1 LDSLKLSLK
10 KHFGFNEFKNHQESV
25 IKNLLEGNDSFV
37 IMPTGGGKS
46 LCYQLP
52 ALIMDGTAIVISP
65 LIALMKNQVDLI
77 RANSIDHSIAH
88 VLNSTLTNQQ
98 VLNVKEDVVNNKTK
112 LLYIAPETLS
122 KNETINFL
130 KSIKISFLAID
141 EAHCISEWGHDFRPE
156 YRKIRDIIELID
168 TKVKIIALTATAT
181 PKVQDDIV
189 KNLKINNSK
198 VFKSSF
204 NRPNL
209 FYEVKGKNQSSDLD
223 LIKFIKSKSNQSG
236 IIYCLSRKKVENLS
250 ELLNINGIKS
260 LPYHAGL
267 EKKIREENQDKFL
280 NDDCNIIVA
289 TIAFGMGIDKPDV
302 RFVIHYDVPKSIEG
316 YYQETG
322 RAGRDGVISHCLMY
336 YSDEDADKLEKLLSQ
351 KKSSERNIGIM
362 LLKEVKNFAKSSIS
376 RRKYLLSYFGE
387 RYDPKIHND
396 SSMDDN
402 SKNPKEKF
410 NAIEKLKFLIFN
422 FFKSDKKTS
431 FKELVNNLPTEKENE
446 ITRDFWKTLITH
458 CIVDGI
464 LIRDINDIGSLK
476 ITDYGKQYLN
486 EQDKFDI
493 SLDNDF
499 SIENKPKHTSIKTG
513 VIDSNLMDKLILL
526 RKDIAKKNSLPP
538 YAILQEFSLED
549 MTYKYPTSLEEFK
562 NINGVGEGKVNKF
575 GNYFIKLIKEYIEE
589 NQIQKSDDLV
599 LRTSGE
605 KSSKKLSLIQNI
617 DKKIPLDEISDS
629 RGIEFNQL
637 LSELESI
644 VFSGTKLDID
654 YYLDEILDEDQ
665 QEELEE
671 YFLESESEDI
681 SDALKEFD
689 GDYDEEELRL
699 YRIKFL
705 NDVSNWLHNIWVK

>member
-1 LDSLKLSLK
+1 MYNLKIGLE

-52 ALIMDGTAIVISP
+52 ALIMEGTAIVISP

-77 RANSIDHSIAH
+77 RASSSHHSIAH
-88 VLNSTLTNQQ
+88 VLNSTLTKQE
-98 VLNVKEDVVNNKTK
+98 VFNVKEDVINNKTK

-122 KNETINFL
+122 KNETIDFL

-168 TKVKIIALTATAT
+168 PKLKIMALTATAT

-209 FYEVKGKNQSSDLD
+209 FYEVRGKNQLTDLE
-223 LIKFIKSKSNQSG
+223 LLKFIKSKSNQSG
-236 IIYCLSRKKVENLS
+236 IIYCLSRKKVEDIS
-250 ELLNINGIKS
+250 ELLNINGVKS

-280 NDDCNIIVA
+280 NDDCRVIVA

-302 RFVIHYDVPKSIEG
+302 RFVIHYDIPKSIEG

-322 RAGRDGVISHCLMY
+322 RAGRDGVVSHCLMY
-336 YSDEDADKLEKLLSQ
+336 YSDEDADKLEKLLSK
-351 KKSSERNIGIM
+351 KKSSEREIAIM

-387 RYDPKIHND
+387 KYDPKIHND
-396 SSMDDN
+396 YSMDDN
-402 SKNPKEKF
+402 SKNPKEKI

-422 FFKSDKKTS
+422 FFKSDKKIS
-431 FKELVNNLPTEKENE
+431 FKELVNNLPIEEKNE
-446 ITRDFWKTLITH
+446 INRDFWKTLITH

-476 ITDYGKQYLN
+476 ITDYGKKYLDD
-486 EQDKFDI
+486 QDKFEI
-493 SLDNDF
+493 SIDNDF
-499 SIENKPKHTSIKTG
+499 SIENKPRHNSIKTG
-513 VIDSNLMDKLILL
+513 VVDTKLMDKLIIL

-629 RGIEFNQL
+629 RGIEFNDL
-637 LSELESI
+637 LVELESI

-654 YYLDEILDEDQ
+654 YYLEEILDEDQ
-665 QEELEE
+665 QEELKD
-671 YFLESESEDI
+671 YFLKSESEDI
-681 SDALKEFD
+681 SIAMKEFD
-689 GDYDEEELRL
+689 GEYDEEELRL

-705 NDVSNWLHNIWVK
+705 NDVSN

>member
-1 LDSLKLSLK
+1 MDNLKLSLK
-10 KHFGFNEFKNHQESV
+10 KHFGFNGFKNHQESV
-25 IKNLLEGNDSFV
+25 IKNLLDGNDSFV

-52 ALIMDGTAIVISP
+52 ALIMNGTAIVISP

-77 RANSIDHSIAH
+77 RASSSDHSLAH
-88 VLNSTLTNQQ
+88 VLNSTLTKQQ
-98 VLNVKEDVVNNKTK
+98 VLSVKEDVINNKTK

-122 KNETINFL
+122 KNETIDFL

-156 YRKIRDIIELID
+156 YRKIRDVIELINVD
-168 TKVKIIALTATAT
+168 LKIIALTATAT
-181 PKVQDDIV
+181 PKVQNDIV
-189 KNLKINNSK
+189 KNLKLNNSK

-209 FYEVKGKNQSSDLD
+209 FYEVKGKNEATDLD
-223 LIKFIKSKSNQSG
+223 LVKFIKSKSNQSG
-236 IIYCLSRKKVENLS
+236 IIYCLSRKKVEDLS
-250 ELLNINGIKS
+250 KLLNINGIKS

-322 RAGRDGVISHCLMY
+322 RAGRDGVVSHCLMY
-336 YSDEDADKLEKLLSQ
+336 YSDEDVDKLEKLLSQ
-351 KKSSERNIGIM
+351 KKSSEREVGIM

-387 RYDPKIHND
+387 KYDSNIHND

-402 SKNPKEKF
+402 STNPKEKI
-410 NAIEKLKFLIFN
+410 NAIEKLKFLISI
-422 FFKSDKKTS
+422 FFKSEKKIS
-431 FKELVNNLPTEKENE
+431 FKELVNSLPIEEENR
-446 ITRDFWKTLITH
+446 ITRDYWKTLITH

-464 LIRDINDIGSLK
+464 LIRDIDNIGFLK
-476 ITDYGKQYLN
+476 ITDYGRRFLDDH
-486 EQDKFDI
+486 DKFEI
-493 SLDNDF
+493 SIDNDF
-499 SIENKPKHTSIKTG
+499 SFENKSRHTSVKSE
-513 VIDSNLMDKLILL
+513 VIDTNLMDKLIIL

-538 YAILQEFSLED
+538 YAIFQEFSLED

-562 NINGVGEGKVNKF
+562 NINGVGEGKVSRF
-575 GNYFIKLIKEYIEE
+575 GNYFIKLINEYIEE
-589 NQIQKSDDLV
+589 NQIQKPDDLV

-605 KSSKKLSLIQNI
+605 KSSKKLSVIQNI

-629 RGIEFNQL
+629 RGIEFNEL

-654 YYLDEILDEDQ
+654 YYLEEILDEDQ
-665 QEELEE
+665 QEELKE

-681 SDALKEFD
+681 SDALIEFD

-705 NDVSNWLHNIWVK
+705 NDVSN

>member
-1 LDSLKLSLK
+1 MDNLELSLK

-77 RANSIDHSIAH
+77 RASSTDYSTAH
-88 VLNSTLTNQQ
+88 VLNSTLTSQQ

-122 KNETINFL
+122 KTETIDFL

-156 YRKIRDIIELID
+156 YRKIREIIELID
-168 TKVKIIALTATAT
+168 TKLKIVALTATAT

-189 KNLKINNSK
+189 KNLKIHNSK

-209 FYEVKGKNQSSDLD
+209 FYEVRGKNESTDLD
-223 LIKFIKSKSNQSG
+223 LIKFIKSKPNQSG
-236 IIYCLSRKKVENLS
+236 IIYCLSRKKVEDLS
-250 ELLNINGIKS
+250 ELLNINGINS

-280 NDDCNIIVA
+280 RDDCSIIVA

-302 RFVIHYDVPKSIEG
+302 RFVVHYDVPKSIEG

-322 RAGRDGVISHCLMY
+322 RAGRDGVISHCLMF

-351 KKSSERNIGIM
+351 KKSSEKEVGIM

-387 RYDPKIHND
+387 KYDPNIHND
-396 SSMDDN
+396 LSMDDN
-402 SKNPKEKF
+402 SKNPKEKI

-422 FFKSDKKTS
+422 FFKSDKKIS
-431 FKELVNNLPTEKENE
+431 FKELINNLPVEDENE

-493 SLDNDF
+493 SFDNDF
-499 SIENKPKHTSIKTG
+499 SVENRPKHASVKTG
-513 VIDSNLMDKLILL
+513 VIDNNLMNKLIIL
-526 RKDIAKKNSLPP
+526 RKEIAKKNSLPP

-549 MTYKYPTSLEEFK
+549 MTYKYPTSIEEFK

-575 GNYFIKLIKEYIEE
+575 GNYFIKLIKEYIED
-589 NQIQKSDDLV
+589 NQIQKSDELV

-629 RGIEFNQL
+629 RGIEFTEL

-654 YYLDEILDEDQ
+654 YYLEEILDEDQ
-665 QEELEE
+665 QEELKE

-681 SDALKEFD
+681 SDALEEFD

-705 NDVSNWLHNIWVK
+705 NDFSN

>member
-1 LDSLKLSLK
+1 MDNLKLSLK

-52 ALIMDGTAIVISP
+52 AIIMDGTAIVISP
-65 LIALMKNQVDLI
+65 LIALMKNQVDLL
-77 RANSIDHSIAH
+77 RASSSDHSIAH
-88 VLNSTLTNQQ
+88 VLNSTLTKQQ
-98 VLNVKEDVVNNKTK
+98 VSNVKEDVTNNKTK

-122 KNETINFL
+122 KIETIDFL
-130 KSIKISFLAID
+130 KTIKISFLAID

-156 YRKIRDIIELID
+156 YRKIREIIELID
-168 TKVKIIALTATAT
+168 TELKIIALTATAT

-209 FYEVKGKNQSSDLD
+209 FYEVRGKSQTTDLD

-236 IIYCLSRKKVENLS
+236 IIYCLSRKNTEDLS

-267 EKKIREENQDKFL
+267 EKKLREENQDKFL
-280 NDDCNIIVA
+280 KDDCNIIVA

-322 RAGRDGVISHCLMY
+322 RAGRDGVVSHCIMY
-336 YSDEDADKLEKLLSQ
+336 YSDEDANKLEKLLSK
-351 KKSSERNIGIM
+351 KKSSEREIAVM

-387 RYDPKIHND
+387 KYDSTRYND
-396 SSMDDN
+396 QEMDDN
-402 SKNPKEKF
+402 SKNPKEKI
-410 NAIEKLKFLIFN
+410 NAIEKLNFMVSN
-422 FFKSDKKTS
+422 FFKLDKKIS
-431 FKELVNNLPTEKENE
+431 FKELINSLSLEENV
-446 ITRDFWKTLITH
+446 ISRNFWKTLITH

-476 ITDYGKQYLN
+476 ITNYGREYLN
-486 EQDKFDI
+486 KFDKYDI
-493 SLDNDF
+493 SVDNDF
-499 SIENKPKHTSIKTG
+499 SIEDVGNHTSLKTG
-513 VIDSNLMDKLILL
+513 VIDTNLMNKLILL
-526 RKDIAKKNSLPP
+526 RKDIAKKSSLPP

-562 NINGVGEGKVNKF
+562 NINGVGEGKVSKF

-589 NQIQKSDDLV
+589 NQIQKPEDLI

-617 DKKIPLDEISDS
+617 DKKIPLDEISES
-629 RGIEFNQL
+629 RGIEFAEI

-665 QEELEE
+665 QEELKE

-681 SDALKEFD
+681 LDALEEFD

-705 NDVSNWLHNIWVK
+705 NDVSN

>member
-1 LDSLKLSLK
+1 MDSLKLSLK

-98 VLNVKEDVVNNKTK
+98 VLNVKDDVVNNKTK

-168 TKVKIIALTATAT
+168 TNLKIIALTATAT

-402 SKNPKEKF
+402 SKNPREKF
-410 NAIEKLKFLIFN
+410 NAIEKLKYLIFN

-589 NQIQKSDDLV
+589 NQIQKPDDLV

-705 NDVSNWLHNIWVK
+705 NDVSN

>member
-10 KHFGFNEFKNHQESV
+10 KYFGFNEFKNHQES
-25 IKNLLEGNDSFV
+25 IIQNLLEGNDSFV

-52 ALIMDGTAIVISP
+52 ALMLSGTAIVISP

-77 RANSIDHSIAH
+77 RANSTDYSIAN
-88 VLNSTLTNQQ
+88 VLNSTLTKQQ
-98 VLNVKEDVVNNKTK
+98 VTSVKEDVTNKKTK

-122 KNETINFL
+122 KNETIEFL
-130 KSIKISFLAID
+130 KSVKISFLAID

-156 YRKIRDIIELID
+156 YRKIRDIIDQVDPKI
-168 TKVKIIALTATAT
+168 KIIALTATAT
-181 PKVQDDIV
+181 PKVQDDII

-209 FYEVKGKNQSSDLD
+209 FYEVRGKSQTTDLD

-236 IIYCLSRKKVENLS
+236 IIYCLSRKNTEDLS

-267 EKKIREENQDKFL
+267 EKKLREENQDKFL
-280 NDDCNIIVA
+280 KDDCNIIVA

-322 RAGRDGVISHCLMY
+322 RAGRDGVVSHCIMY
-336 YSDEDADKLEKLLSQ
+336 YSDEDANKLEKLLSK
-351 KKSSERNIGIM
+351 KKSSEREIAVM

-387 RYDPKIHND
+387 KYDSTRYND
-396 SSMDDN
+396 QEMDDN
-402 SKNPKEKF
+402 SKNPKEKI
-410 NAIEKLKFLIFN
+410 NAIEKLNFMVSN
-422 FFKSDKKTS
+422 FFKLDKKIS
-431 FKELVNNLPTEKENE
+431 FKELINSLPLEENV
-446 ITRDFWKTLITH
+446 ISRNFWKTLITH

-476 ITDYGKQYLN
+476 ITNYGREYLN
-486 EQDKFDI
+486 KFDKYDI
-493 SLDNDF
+493 SVDNDF
-499 SIENKPKHTSIKTG
+499 SIEDVGNHTSLKTG
-513 VIDSNLMDKLILL
+513 VIDTNLMNKLILL
-526 RKDIAKKNSLPP
+526 RKDIAKKSSLPP

-562 NINGVGEGKVNKF
+562 NINGVGEGKVSKF

-589 NQIQKSDDLV
+589 NQIQKPEDLI

-617 DKKIPLDEISDS
+617 DKKIPLDEISES
-629 RGIEFNQL
+629 RGIEFAEI

-665 QEELEE
+665 QKELKE

-681 SDALKEFD
+681 LDALEEFD

-705 NDVSNWLHNIWVK
+705 NDVSN

>member
-1 LDSLKLSLK
+1 MDNLKLSLK

-65 LIALMKNQVDLI
+65 LIALMKNQVDLL
-77 RANSIDHSIAH
+77 RASSTDHSIAH
-88 VLNSTLTNQQ
+88 VLNSTLTKQQ
-98 VLNVKEDVVNNKTK
+98 VSNVKEDVINNKTK

-122 KNETINFL
+122 KSETIDFL
-130 KSIKISFLAID
+130 KTIKISFLAID

-156 YRKIRDIIELID
+156 YRKIREIIELID
-168 TKVKIIALTATAT
+168 TELKIIALTATAT

-209 FYEVKGKNQSSDLD
+209 FYEVRGKNEATDLD

-236 IIYCLSRKKVENLS
+236 IIYCLSRKKVEDLS
-250 ELLNINGIKS
+250 ELLNINGINS

-280 NDDCNIIVA
+280 NDDCSIIVA

-302 RFVIHYDVPKSIEG
+302 RFVVHYDVPKSIEG

-322 RAGRDGVISHCLMY
+322 RAGRDGVVSHCIMY
-336 YSDEDADKLEKLLSQ
+336 YSDEDAEKLEKLLSQ
-351 KKSSERNIGIM
+351 KKSSEREVGIM

-387 RYDPKIHND
+387 KYDPNIHND

-402 SKNPKEKF
+402 SKNPKEKI
-410 NAIEKLKFLIFN
+410 NAIEKLKFLISN
-422 FFKSDKKTS
+422 FFKSDKKIS
-431 FKELVNNLPTEKENE
+431 FKELVNTLPVQEENE

-493 SLDNDF
+493 SIDNDF
-499 SIENKPKHTSIKTG
+499 SVENKPKHTNVKTG
-513 VIDSNLMDKLILL
+513 VIDTNLMGKLIIL

-589 NQIQKSDDLV
+589 NQIQKPDDLV

-629 RGIEFNQL
+629 RGIEFTEL

-654 YYLDEILDEDQ
+654 YYLEEILDEDQ
-665 QEELEE
+665 QEELKE

-681 SDALKEFD
+681 SDALEEFD

-705 NDVSNWLHNIWVK
+705 NDVSN

>member
-1 LDSLKLSLK
+1 MDSLKLSLK

-52 ALIMDGTAIVISP
+52 ALITDGTAIVISP

-168 TKVKIIALTATAT
+168 TNVKIIALTATAT

-410 NAIEKLKFLIFN
+410 NAIEKLKYLIFN

-589 NQIQKSDDLV
+589 NQIQKPDDLV

-705 NDVSNWLHNIWVK
+705 NDVSN

>member
-1 LDSLKLSLK
+1 MDNLKLSLK

-77 RANSIDHSIAH
+77 RASSTDHSTAH
-88 VLNSTLTNQQ
+88 VLNSTLTIQQ
-98 VLNVKEDVVNNKTK
+98 VLNVKKDVVNNKTK

-122 KNETINFL
+122 KSETIDFL

-141 EAHCISEWGHDFRPE
+141 EAHCISEWGHDFRPD
-156 YRKIRDIIELID
+156 YRKIREIVELID
-168 TKVKIIALTATAT
+168 TELKIVALTATAT
-181 PKVQDDIV
+181 PKVQYDIV
-189 KNLKINNSK
+189 KNLKIHNSK

-209 FYEVKGKNQSSDLD
+209 FYEVRGKNESTDLD
-223 LIKFIKSKSNQSG
+223 LIKFIKSKPNQSG
-236 IIYCLSRKKVENLS
+236 IIYCLSRKKVEDLS
-250 ELLNINGIKS
+250 ELLIINGINS

-280 NDDCNIIVA
+280 NDDCSIIVA

-302 RFVIHYDVPKSIEG
+302 RFVIHYNIPKSIEG

-322 RAGRDGVISHCLMY
+322 RAGRDGVLSHCLMF
-336 YSDEDADKLEKLLSQ
+336 YSDEDADKLEKLLSK
-351 KKSSERNIGIM
+351 KKSSEREVAIM

-387 RYDPKIHND
+387 KYDPNIHND

-402 SKNPKEKF
+402 SKNPKEKI
-410 NAIEKLKFLIFN
+410 NVIEKLKFLISN
-422 FFKSDKKTS
+422 FFKSDKKIS
-431 FKELVNNLPTEKENE
+431 FKELVNTLPIEENNE
-446 ITRDFWKTLITH
+446 INRDFWKTLITH

-486 EQDKFDI
+486 EKDKFDMSI
-493 SLDNDF
+493 DNDF
-499 SIENKPKHTSIKTG
+499 SVENKPKHTNVKTG
-513 VIDSNLMDKLILL
+513 VIDTNLMGKLIIL
-526 RKDIAKKNSLPP
+526 RKNIAKKNSLPP
-538 YAILQEFSLED
+538 YAVFQEFSLED
-549 MTYKYPTSLEEFK
+549 MTYKYPTSLDEFK

-575 GNYFIKLIKEYIEE
+575 GSYFIKLIKEYIEE
-589 NQIQKSDDLV
+589 NQIQKPDDLV

-617 DKKIPLDEISDS
+617 DKKIPLDEISES
-629 RGIEFNQL
+629 RGIEFIEL

-654 YYLDEILDEDQ
+654 YYLEEILDEDQ
-665 QEELEE
+665 QEELKE
-671 YFLESESEDI
+671 YFIESESEDI
-681 SDALKEFD
+681 SDALNEFD

-705 NDVSNWLHNIWVK
+705 NDVSN

>member
-1 LDSLKLSLK
+1 LDNLKLSLK

-65 LIALMKNQVDLI
+65 LIALMKNQVDLL
-77 RANSIDHSIAH
+77 RANSTDHSIAH
-88 VLNSTLTNQQ
+88 VLNSTLTKQQ
-98 VLNVKEDVVNNKTK
+98 VLNVKEDVINNKTK

-122 KNETINFL
+122 KNETIDFL

-156 YRKIRDIIELID
+156 YRKIREIIELID
-168 TKVKIIALTATAT
+168 TELKIVALTATAT

-209 FYEVKGKNQSSDLD
+209 FYEVRGKNEATDLE

-236 IIYCLSRKKVENLS
+236 IIYCLSRKKVEDLS
-250 ELLNINGIKS
+250 ELLNINGINS

-280 NDDCNIIVA
+280 NDDCSVIVA

-302 RFVIHYDVPKSIEG
+302 RFVVHYDVPKSIEG

-322 RAGRDGVISHCLMY
+322 RAGRDGVVSHCIMY
-336 YSDEDADKLEKLLSQ
+336 YSDEDAEKLEKLLSQ
-351 KKSSERNIGIM
+351 KKSSEREVGIM
-362 LLKEVKNFAKSSIS
+362 LLKEVKSFAKSSIS

-387 RYDPKIHND
+387 KYDPNIHND

-402 SKNPKEKF
+402 SKNPKEKI
-410 NAIEKLKFLIFN
+410 NAIENLKFLISN
-422 FFKSDKKTS
+422 FFKSDKKIS
-431 FKELVNNLPTEKENE
+431 FKELVNTLPVQEENQ

-464 LIRDINDIGSLK
+464 LIRDINDIGALK
-476 ITDYGKQYLN
+476 ITDHGKKFLN
-486 EQDKFDI
+486 EQNKFDI
-493 SLDNDF
+493 SIDNDF
-499 SIENKPKHTSIKTG
+499 NVDNKPKHTNVKTG
-513 VIDSNLMDKLILL
+513 VIDTNLMGKLIML

-589 NQIQKSDDLV
+589 NQIQKPDDLV

-629 RGIEFNQL
+629 RGIEFTEL

-654 YYLDEILDEDQ
+654 YYLEEILDEDQ
-665 QEELEE
+665 QEELKE

-681 SDALKEFD
+681 SDALEEFD

-705 NDVSNWLHNIWVK
+705 NDVSN

>member
-1 LDSLKLSLK
+1 MDNLKLSLK
-10 KHFGFNEFKNHQESV
+10 KYFGFNDFKNHQESV

-52 ALIMDGTAIVISP
+52 ALIMEGTTIVISP
-65 LIALMKNQVDLI
+65 LIALMKNQVDLL
-77 RANSIDHSIAH
+77 RANSPDNSIAH
-88 VLNSTLTNQQ
+88 VLNSTLSKKQILT
-98 VLNVKEDVVNNKTK
+98 VKEDVTSKKTK
-112 LLYIAPETLS
+112 ILFVAPETLS
-122 KNETINFL
+122 KNETIEFL

-156 YRKIRDIIELID
+156 YRKIRDVID
-168 TKVKIIALTATAT
+168 EIDSNVKLMALTATAT
-181 PKVQDDIV
+181 PKVQDDII

-198 VFKSSF
+198 LFTSSF

-209 FYEVKGKNQSSDLD
+209 FYEVRGKDDKTDLN
-223 LIKFIKSKSNQSG
+223 LIKFIKSNLNQSG
-236 IIYCLSRKKVENLS
+236 IIYCLSRKTVENLS
-250 ELLNINGIKS
+250 ELLNINGILS

-322 RAGRDGVISHCLMY
+322 RAGRDGVLSHCLMY

-351 KKSSERNIGIM
+351 KKSSEREIGVM

-387 RYDPKIHND
+387 KYDPNIHND
-396 SSMDDN
+396 QDMDDN
-402 SKNPKEKF
+402 SKNPKQKI
-410 NAIEKLKFLIFN
+410 NAFKELRFLVNN
-422 FFKSDKKTS
+422 FFKSDKKILL
-431 FKELVNNLPTEKENE
+431 KELISNLTSYKENE
-446 ITRDFWKTLITH
+446 TNSDFWKTLITH
-458 CIVDGI
+458 CIVDNI
-464 LIRDINDIGSLK
+464 LKRDINNIGSIK
-476 ITDYGKQYLN
+476 ITDYGRGYLDTIN
-486 EQDKFDI
+486 KYEI
-493 SLDNDF
+493 STDNDF
-499 SIENKPKHTSIKTG
+499 NVEKKSKQANVKSGVVDNELMNK
-513 VIDSNLMDKLILL
+513 LMLL

-549 MTYKYPTSLEEFK
+549 MTYKYPTSIEEFK
-562 NINGVGEGKVNKF
+562 NINGVGEGKVKKF
-575 GNYFIKLIKEYIEE
+575 ANYFIKLIQEYIDE
-589 NQIQKSDDLV
+589 NKIHKPDGII

-617 DKKIPLDEISDS
+617 DKKISLDEISDS
-629 RGIEFNQL
+629 RGIPFNEL
-637 LSELESI
+637 ISELESI
-644 VFSGTKLDID
+644 VFSGTKIDID
-654 YYLDEILDEDQ
+654 YYLEEILDDDQ
-665 QEELEE
+665 QEELKE
-671 YFLESESEDI
+671 YFLESQSEHI
-681 SDALKEFD
+681 KDAMIEFN

-699 YRIKFL
+699 YRIKFI
-705 NDVSNWLHNIWVK
+705 NDASN

>member
-1 LDSLKLSLK
+1 MDNLKLSLK

-65 LIALMKNQVDLI
+65 LIALMKNQVDLL
-77 RANSIDHSIAH
+77 RASSTDHSIAH
-88 VLNSTLTNQQ
+88 VLNSTLTKQQ
-98 VLNVKEDVVNNKTK
+98 VSNVKEDVVNIKTK

-122 KNETINFL
+122 KSETIDFL
-130 KSIKISFLAID
+130 KTIKISFLAID

-156 YRKIRDIIELID
+156 YRKIREIIELID
-168 TKVKIIALTATAT
+168 TELKIIALTATAT

-209 FYEVKGKNQSSDLD
+209 FYEVRGKNEATDLD

-236 IIYCLSRKKVENLS
+236 IIYCLSRKKVEDLS
-250 ELLNINGIKS
+250 ELLNINGINS

-280 NDDCNIIVA
+280 NDDCSIIVA

-302 RFVIHYDVPKSIEG
+302 RFVVHYDVPKSIEG

-322 RAGRDGVISHCLMY
+322 RAGRDGVVSHCIMY
-336 YSDEDADKLEKLLSQ
+336 YSDEDAEKLEKLLSQ
-351 KKSSERNIGIM
+351 KKSSEREVGIM
-362 LLKEVKNFAKSSIS
+362 LLKEVKSFAKSSIS

-387 RYDPKIHND
+387 KYDPNIHND

-402 SKNPKEKF
+402 SKNPKEKI
-410 NAIEKLKFLIFN
+410 NAIENLKFLISN
-422 FFKSDKKTS
+422 FFKSDKKIS
-431 FKELVNNLPTEKENE
+431 FKELVNTLPVQEENQ

-464 LIRDINDIGSLK
+464 LIRDINDIGFLR
-476 ITDYGKQYLN
+476 ITDNGKKFLN

-493 SLDNDF
+493 SIDNDF
-499 SIENKPKHTSIKTG
+499 SFDKKPKHTNVKTG
-513 VIDSNLMDKLILL
+513 VIDTNLMGKLIIL

-589 NQIQKSDDLV
+589 NQIQKPDDLV

-629 RGIEFNQL
+629 RGIEFTEL

-654 YYLDEILDEDQ
+654 YYLEEILDEDQ
-665 QEELEE
+665 QEELKE

-681 SDALKEFD
+681 SDALEEFD

-705 NDVSNWLHNIWVK
+705 NDVSN

>member
-1 LDSLKLSLK
+1 MYNLKIGLD

-52 ALIMDGTAIVISP
+52 ALIMEGTAIVISP

-77 RANSIDHSIAH
+77 RASSSHHSIAH
-88 VLNSTLTNQQ
+88 VLNSTLTKQQ
-98 VLNVKEDVVNNKTK
+98 VINVKEDVINNKTK

-122 KNETINFL
+122 KNETIDFL

-168 TKVKIIALTATAT
+168 PELKIMALTATAT

-209 FYEVKGKNQSSDLD
+209 FYEVRGKNQLTDLE
-223 LIKFIKSKSNQSG
+223 LLKFIKTKSNQSG
-236 IIYCLSRKKVENLS
+236 IIYCLSRKKVEDIS
-250 ELLNINGIKS
+250 KLLNINGVKS

-280 NDDCNIIVA
+280 NDDCRVIVA

-302 RFVIHYDVPKSIEG
+302 RFVIHYDIPKSIEG

-322 RAGRDGVISHCLMY
+322 RAGRDGVDSHCLMY
-336 YSDEDADKLEKLLSQ
+336 YSDEDADKLEKLLSK
-351 KKSSERNIGIM
+351 KKSSEREIAIM

-387 RYDPKIHND
+387 KYDPKIHND
-396 SSMDDN
+396 LSMDDN
-402 SKNPKEKF
+402 SKNPKEKI

-422 FFKSDKKTS
+422 FFKSDKKIS
-431 FKELVNNLPTEKENE
+431 FKELVNTLPIEEKNE
-446 ITRDFWKTLITH
+446 INRDFWKTLITH

-476 ITDYGKQYLN
+476 ITDYGKKYLDN
-486 EQDKFDI
+486 EDKFDI
-493 SLDNDF
+493 SIDNDF
-499 SIENKPKHTSIKTG
+499 SIENKPRHNSIKTG
-513 VIDSNLMDKLILL
+513 IVDAKLMDKLIIL

-575 GNYFIKLIKEYIEE
+575 GNYFVKLIKEYIEE

-629 RGIEFNQL
+629 RGIEFNEL
-637 LSELESI
+637 LVELESI

-654 YYLDEILDEDQ
+654 YYLEEILDEDQ
-665 QEELEE
+665 QEELKD
-671 YFLESESEDI
+671 YFLKSESEDI
-681 SDALKEFD
+681 SIALKEFD
-689 GDYDEEELRL
+689 GEYDEEELRL

-705 NDVSNWLHNIWVK
+705 NDVSN

>member
-1 LDSLKLSLK
+1 MDSLKLSLK

-98 VLNVKEDVVNNKTK
+98 VLNVKDDVVNNKTK

-168 TKVKIIALTATAT
+168 TNVKIIALTATAT

-402 SKNPKEKF
+402 SKNPREKF
-410 NAIEKLKFLIFN
+410 NAIEKLKYLIFN

-589 NQIQKSDDLV
+589 NQIQKPDDLV

-705 NDVSNWLHNIWVK
+705 NDVSN

>member
-1 LDSLKLSLK
+1 LDNLKLSLK

-65 LIALMKNQVDLI
+65 LIALMKNQVDLL
-77 RANSIDHSIAH
+77 RASSTDHSIAH
-88 VLNSTLTNQQ
+88 VLNSTLTKQQ
-98 VLNVKEDVVNNKTK
+98 VSNVKEDVINIKTK

-122 KNETINFL
+122 KSETIDFL
-130 KSIKISFLAID
+130 KTIKISFLAID

-156 YRKIRDIIELID
+156 YRKIREIIELID
-168 TKVKIIALTATAT
+168 TELKIIALTATAT

-209 FYEVKGKNQSSDLD
+209 FYEVRGKNEATDLD

-236 IIYCLSRKKVENLS
+236 IIYCLSRKKVEDLS
-250 ELLNINGIKS
+250 ELLNINGINS

-280 NDDCNIIVA
+280 NDDCSIIVA

-302 RFVIHYDVPKSIEG
+302 RFVVHYDVPKSIEG

-322 RAGRDGVISHCLMY
+322 RAGRDGVVSHCIMY
-336 YSDEDADKLEKLLSQ
+336 YSDEDAEKLEKLLSQ
-351 KKSSERNIGIM
+351 KKSSEREVGIM
-362 LLKEVKNFAKSSIS
+362 LLKEVKSFAKSSIS

-387 RYDPKIHND
+387 KYDPNIHND

-402 SKNPKEKF
+402 SKNPKEKI
-410 NAIEKLKFLIFN
+410 NAIENLKFLISN
-422 FFKSDKKTS
+422 FFKSDKKIS
-431 FKELVNNLPTEKENE
+431 FKELVNTLPVQEENQ

-464 LIRDINDIGSLK
+464 LIRDINDIGYLK
-476 ITDYGKQYLN
+476 ITDHGKKFLN

-493 SLDNDF
+493 SIDNDF
-499 SIENKPKHTSIKTG
+499 SVDNKPKHTNVKTG
-513 VIDSNLMDKLILL
+513 VIDTNLMGKLIML

-589 NQIQKSDDLV
+589 NQIQKPDDLV

-629 RGIEFNQL
+629 RGIEFTEL

-654 YYLDEILDEDQ
+654 YYLEEILDEDQ
-665 QEELEE
+665 QEELKE

-681 SDALKEFD
+681 SDALEEFD

-705 NDVSNWLHNIWVK
+705 NDVSN

>member
-1 LDSLKLSLK
+1 MDNLELSLK

-77 RANSIDHSIAH
+77 RASTTDYSTAH
-88 VLNSTLTNQQ
+88 VLNSTLTSQQ

-122 KNETINFL
+122 KTETIDFL

-156 YRKIRDIIELID
+156 YRKIREIIELID
-168 TKVKIIALTATAT
+168 TKLKIVALTATAT

-189 KNLKINNSK
+189 KNLKIHNSK

-209 FYEVKGKNQSSDLD
+209 FYEVRGKNESTDLD
-223 LIKFIKSKSNQSG
+223 LIKFIKSKPNQSG
-236 IIYCLSRKKVENLS
+236 IIYCLSRKKVEGLS
-250 ELLNINGIKS
+250 ELLNINGINS

-280 NDDCNIIVA
+280 RDDCSIIVA

-302 RFVIHYDVPKSIEG
+302 RFVVHYDVPKSIEG

-322 RAGRDGVISHCLMY
+322 RAGRDGIVSHCLMF
-336 YSDEDADKLEKLLSQ
+336 YSDEDADKLEKLLSK
-351 KKSSERNIGIM
+351 KKSSEKEVGIM

-387 RYDPKIHND
+387 KYDPNIHND

-402 SKNPKEKF
+402 SKNPKEKI

-422 FFKSDKKTS
+422 FFKSDKKIS
-431 FKELVNNLPTEKENE
+431 FKELINTLPVEDENE

-493 SLDNDF
+493 SIDNDF
-499 SIENKPKHTSIKTG
+499 SVENRSKHASVKTG
-513 VIDSNLMDKLILL
+513 VIDNNLMNKLIIL
-526 RKDIAKKNSLPP
+526 RKEIAKKNSLPP

-549 MTYKYPTSLEEFK
+549 MTYKYPTSIEEFK

-575 GNYFIKLIKEYIEE
+575 GNYFIKLIKEYIED
-589 NQIQKSDDLV
+589 NQIQKPDELV

-629 RGIEFNQL
+629 RGIEFNEL

-654 YYLDEILDEDQ
+654 YYLEEILDEDQ
-665 QEELEE
+665 QVELKE

-705 NDVSNWLHNIWVK
+705 NDVSN

>member
-1 LDSLKLSLK
+1 MDNLKLSLK

-65 LIALMKNQVDLI
+65 LIALMKNQVDLL
-77 RANSIDHSIAH
+77 RASSTDHSIAH
-88 VLNSTLTNQQ
+88 VLNSTLTKQQ
-98 VLNVKEDVVNNKTK
+98 VSNVKEDVTNSKTK

-122 KNETINFL
+122 KSETIDFL
-130 KSIKISFLAID
+130 KTIKISFLAID

-156 YRKIRDIIELID
+156 YRKIREIIELID
-168 TKVKIIALTATAT
+168 TELKIIALTATAT

-209 FYEVKGKNQSSDLD
+209 FYEVRGKNEATDLD

-236 IIYCLSRKKVENLS
+236 IIYCLSRKKVEDLS
-250 ELLNINGIKS
+250 ELLNINGINS

-267 EKKIREENQDKFL
+267 EKKIREENQDRFL
-280 NDDCNIIVA
+280 NDDCSIIVA

-302 RFVIHYDVPKSIEG
+302 RFVVHYDVPKSIEG

-322 RAGRDGVISHCLMY
+322 RAGRDGVVSHCIMY
-336 YSDEDADKLEKLLSQ
+336 YSDEDAEKLEKLLSQ
-351 KKSSERNIGIM
+351 KKSSEREVGIM
-362 LLKEVKNFAKSSIS
+362 LLKEVKSFAKTSIS

-387 RYDPKIHND
+387 KYDPNIHND
-396 SSMDDN
+396 LSMDDN
-402 SKNPKEKF
+402 SKNPKEKI
-410 NAIEKLKFLIFN
+410 NAIENLKFLISN
-422 FFKSDKKTS
+422 FFKSDKKIS
-431 FKELVNNLPTEKENE
+431 FKELVNTLPVQEENQ

-464 LIRDINDIGSLK
+464 LIRDINDIGFLK
-476 ITDYGKQYLN
+476 ITDYGKKFLN

-493 SLDNDF
+493 SIDNDF
-499 SIENKPKHTSIKTG
+499 SVENKPKHTNVKTG
-513 VIDSNLMDKLILL
+513 VIDTNLMAKLIIL

-589 NQIQKSDDLV
+589 NQIQKPDDLV

-629 RGIEFNQL
+629 RGIEFTEL

-654 YYLDEILDEDQ
+654 YYLEEILDEDQ
-665 QEELEE
+665 QEELKE

-705 NDVSNWLHNIWVK
+705 NDFSN